1 MIADRIDS
9 FDLGG
14 DPSLDSREEV
24 DPVGRA
30 AAGVGMGQGL
40 AGGRAERPEDV
51 ALTAPT
57 VVDLLLGPWGRPG
70 RGLDLRLYLRGA
82 VAQRMRLCDR
92 GRDFR
97 LGACGGDIRSR
108 LGRDD
113 LRLGRGA
120 DELLAREALG

>member
-1 MIADRIDS
+1 MRREIIADRIDP
-9 FDLGG
+9 FDRGG
-14 DPSLDSREEV
+14 DPSLDSLEEV

-40 AGGRAERPEDV
+40 AGGRAECPEDV

-70 RGLDLRLYLRGA
+70 RGLDLRLHLRGT
-82 VAQRMRLCDR
+82 VARWVRLCDR

-97 LGACGGDIRSR
+97 PGACGGEIRSR
-108 LGRDD
+108 
-113 LRLGRGA
+113 
-120 DELLAREALG
+120 